1 MEKERV
7 KRLNLKAKVNEAKLQ
22 RDLMLQE
29 AYQKRQR
36 ESSETRFFELNQ
48 KEKLQREI
56 IDEKVNLR
64 EKRRRELE
72 AARRVIEENEQE
84 KKKRLEQAM
93 RERES
98 DAKLIELE
106 IKAKID

>member
-1 MEKERV
+1 
-7 KRLNLKAKVNEAKLQ
+7 
-22 RDLMLQE
+22 MLQE